1 MSEVSPN
8 KTVITINTNGLFINQ
23 KDKILKIKNDYCKQS
38 KSDTLKQNGTKSLN
52 FSQER
57 WDDILMFQYIDNNG
71 GYYKNKRK
79 TKTSYV

>member
-1 MSEVSPN
+1 MPEVSPN

-38 KSDTLKQNGTKSLN
+38 HSDALKQNGTKSLN